1 MSKFKMKSSIS
12 GTLSGE
18 MHVDEKTGLTID
30 SELNQRMKDVISISV
45 PKSTSKEKSKPAIP
59 SSLIVYMKSTMHIWT
74 AKLPQ

>member
-1 MSKFKMKSSIS
+1 MFR
-12 GTLSGE
+12 GE
-18 MHVDEKTGLTID
+18 MNVVEKSLLNID
-30 SELNQRMKDVISISV
+30 SYLNQLIKDFISISV